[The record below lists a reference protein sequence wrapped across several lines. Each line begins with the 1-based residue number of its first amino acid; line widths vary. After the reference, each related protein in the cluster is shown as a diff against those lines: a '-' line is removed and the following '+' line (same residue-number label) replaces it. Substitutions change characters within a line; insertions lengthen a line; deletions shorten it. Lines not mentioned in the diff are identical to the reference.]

1 LWIKKRGINLLLFNE
16 VDNIIS
22 SFKILTKI
30 FRSEM
35 LYTPIKFRNVELKN
49 RWVMSPMCMYSCE
62 NGLANDFHFV
72 HYGSRSQ
79 GGTGLIMVEATGV
92 EPHGR
97 ITNHCM
103 GIWNEEQAEK
113 LQKIVEF
120 VHKNSDSKIGIQIA
134 HAGRKGS
141 TWNNIQI
148 PVEEGWETVAPSPIP
163 YHPTERIPHVLTSEE
178 IQEQVQNFKEAA
190 RRAVKAGFNVIEIH
204 GAHGYLVHQFL
215 SPLSNIR
222 TDEYGG
228 SFENRIRFLIEI
240 VDAVNEELNENVALF
255 VRISGTEYA
264 ENGWDIKESVE
275 LAKILKNHQVDLVDV
290 SSGGNIHGVKIPLFD
305 GYQVPLSSQ
314 VKNEAEI
321 KTGAVG
327 LIKKVSHAEEILEK
341 GDADLIFIAREIL
354 RNPYIAVQGSFE
366 MGEECFFPHQYLRAK
381 IST

>member
-1 LWIKKRGINLLLFNE
+1 
-16 VDNIIS
+16 
-22 SFKILTKI
+22 
-30 FRSEM
+30 
-35 LYTPIKFRNVELKN
+35 
-49 RWVMSPMCMYSCE
+49 MYSCE

-72 HYGSRSQ
+72 HYGSRAQ

-92 EPHGR
+92 EPRGR

-103 GIWNEEQAEK
+103 GIWNDEQAGK

-141 TWNNIQI
+141 TWENKQI
-148 PVEEGWETVAPSPIP
+148 SLEEGWETIAPSPIP
-163 YHPTERIPHVLTSEE
+163 YHPSERIPHALSVEE
-178 IQEQVQNFKEAA
+178 IKDMVQNFKDAA
-190 RRAVKAGFNVIEIH
+190 KRAVDAGFDVIEIH

-228 SFENRIRFLIEI
+228 IFENRIRFLLEI

-264 ENGWDIKESVE
+264 ENGWNIEDSVK
-275 LAKILKNHQVDLVDV
+275 LAKELKNHSVDLVDV
-290 SSGGNIHGVKIPLFD
+290 SSGGNIHGAKISVFD
-305 GYQVPLSSQ
+305 GYQVPFSSQ
-314 VKNEAEI
+314 VRNEAEI
-321 KTGAVG
+321 RTGAVG
-327 LIKKVSHAEEILEK
+327 LITKVEQAEEILQK
-341 GDADLIFIAREIL
+341 GDADLIFVAREIL

-366 MGEECFFPHQYLRAK
+366 MKEDSFFPHQYLRAK
-381 IST
+381 ISS

>member
-1 LWIKKRGINLLLFNE
+1 
-16 VDNIIS
+16 
-22 SFKILTKI
+22 
-30 FRSEM
+30 M
-35 LYTPIKFRNVELKN
+35 LYTPIKVRNVELKN
-49 RWVMSPMCMYSCE
+49 RWVMSPMCMYSSE

-72 HYGSRSQ
+72 HYGSRAQ
-79 GGTGLIMVEATGV
+79 GGTGLIVVEASGV
-92 EPHGR
+92 EPRGR

-103 GIWNEEQAEK
+103 GIWNDEQAEK

-120 VHKNSDSKIGIQIA
+120 VHKNSESKIGIQLS

-141 TWNNIQI
+141 TWENIQI

-163 YHPTERIPHVLTSEE
+163 YHPSERIPHVLTVEE
-178 IQEQVQNFKEAA
+178 IKEQVQNFKEAA
-190 RRAVKAGFNVIEIH
+190 RKAVKAGFDVIEIH

-222 TDEYGG
+222 IDEYGG

-264 ENGWDIKESVE
+264 ENGWDINESVE
-275 LAKILKNHQVDLVDV
+275 LAKVLKNHSVDLVDI

-314 VKNEAEI
+314 VRNEADI

-327 LIKKVSHAEEILEK
+327 LIKKVEHAEEILQK
-341 GDADLIFIAREIL
+341 GDADLIFIAREML

-366 MGEECFFPHQYLRAK
+366 MKEECFFPHQYLRAR
-381 IST
+381 I